1 MSNKLKG
8 NVLLLITAFS
18 WGSGFIARKLGN
30 AAIPAITFN
39 GLRQLGAA
47 VVLLPIMFY
56 GLKKSG
62 YLSKGRIS
70 YKRYHFHRY
79 RVLVGGAVCGICM
92 TLAST
97 LQSMGLAT
105 VSAGKSG
112 FITSMYV
119 VITPLFAV
127 MMGRKLEKK
136 MYFCVATAVVGFC
149 LLSLKGGLGS
159 VHIGDWFLL
168 GSAVA
173 FAIQIIA
180 INKYVDK
187 DNDLMLSVIQMA
199 ICGILELAFA
209 VPIEQP
215 SLAQFSSCIPA
226 LAYSILIPSALG
238 YTCQVVGQKHTDSS
252 SAALI
257 LSLESVFSVL
267 VGAIVLHEH
276 MMPRELLGCVL
287 IFVAVIISQVDI
299 RALVNNNNNKQQ

>member
-1 MSNKLKG
+1 MNNKLKG
-8 NVLLLITAFS
+8 NLLLLVTAFA

-47 VVLLPIMFY
+47 IVLLPIMFY

-62 YLSKGRIS
+62 YLSKSLNS
-70 YKRYHFHRY
+70 YKRYRFHKY
-79 RVLVGGAVCGICM
+79 RVLIGGVVCGICM

-119 VITPLFAV
+119 VITPLLAV
-127 MMGRKLEKK
+127 LMGRKLEKK
-136 MYFCVATAVVGFC
+136 MYFCVAAAVVGFC

-168 GSAVA
+168 GSAAA

-187 DNDLMLSVIQMA
+187 DNNLMLSVIQMA
-199 ICGILELAFA
+199 ICGILELIVA

-215 SLAQFSSCIPA
+215 SIAQFSSCMPA

-238 YTCQVVGQKHTDSS
+238 YTFQVIGQKHTDSS

-276 MMPRELLGCVL
+276 MMPRELVGCVL
-287 IFVAVIISQVDI
+287 IFAAVIVSQIDLRLLI
-299 RALVNNNNNKQQ
+299 RKGHA

>member
-1 MSNKLKG
+1 MSNRLKG
-8 NVLLLITAFS
+8 NLLLLITAFA

-47 VVLLPIMFY
+47 IVLMPIMIY
-56 GLKKSG
+56 GLKNSG
-62 YLSKGRIS
+62 YLSKGCNSI
-70 YKRYHFHRY
+70 KRFRFHRY
-79 RVLVGGAVCGICM
+79 RVVVGGAVCGICM

-119 VITPLFAV
+119 VITPLLAV
-127 MMGRKLEKK
+127 LMGRKLEKK
-136 MYFCVATAVVGFC
+136 MYFCVTAAVAGFC

-159 VHIGDWFLL
+159 IHVGDWYLL

-173 FAIQIIA
+173 FAVQIMA

-199 ICGILELAFA
+199 VCGILELLVA

-215 SLAQFSSCIPA
+215 SFAQFSSCVPA
-226 LAYSILIPSALG
+226 LTYSILIPSAIG
-238 YTCQVVGQKHTDSS
+238 YTCQVIGQKYADST

-267 VGAIVLHEH
+267 VGAIVLHER
-276 MMPRELLGCVL
+276 MMSRELLGCVL
-287 IFVAVIISQVDI
+287 IFAAVVISQVDI
-299 RALVNNNNNKQQ
+299 RSLGKRRRT

>member
-1 MSNKLKG
+1 MNNKLKG
-8 NVLLLITAFS
+8 NLLLLVTAFA

-47 VVLLPIMFY
+47 IVLLPIMFY

-62 YLSKGRIS
+62 YLSKSLNS
-70 YKRYHFHRY
+70 YKRYRFHKY
-79 RVLVGGAVCGICM
+79 RVLIGGVVCGICM

-119 VITPLFAV
+119 VITPLLAV
-127 MMGRKLEKK
+127 LMGRKLEKK
-136 MYFCVATAVVGFC
+136 MYFCVAAAVVGFC

-168 GSAVA
+168 GSAAA

-187 DNDLMLSVIQMA
+187 DNNLMLSVIQMA
-199 ICGILELAFA
+199 ICGILELIVA

-215 SLAQFSSCIPA
+215 SIAQFSSCMPA

-238 YTCQVVGQKHTDSS
+238 YTFQVIGQKHTDSS

-276 MMPRELLGCVL
+276 MMPRELAGCVL
-287 IFVAVIISQVDI
+287 IFAAVIVSQIDLRLLI
-299 RALVNNNNNKQQ
+299 RKGHA

>member
-1 MSNKLKG
+1 MNNKLKG
-8 NVLLLITAFS
+8 NLLLLVTAFA

-47 VVLLPIMFY
+47 IVLLPIMFY

-62 YLSKGRIS
+62 YLSKSLNS
-70 YKRYHFHRY
+70 YKRYRFHKY
-79 RVLVGGAVCGICM
+79 RVLIGGVVCGICM

-119 VITPLFAV
+119 VITPLLAV
-127 MMGRKLEKK
+127 LMGRKLEKK
-136 MYFCVATAVVGFC
+136 MYFCVAAAVVGFC
-149 LLSLKGGLGS
+149 LLSLKGGLDS

-168 GSAVA
+168 GSAAA

-187 DNDLMLSVIQMA
+187 DNNLMLSVIQMA
-199 ICGILELAFA
+199 ICGILELIVA

-215 SLAQFSSCIPA
+215 SIAQFSSCMPA

-238 YTCQVVGQKHTDSS
+238 YTFQVIGQKHTDSS

-276 MMPRELLGCVL
+276 MMPRELAGCAL
-287 IFVAVIISQVDI
+287 IFAAVIVSQIDLRLLI
-299 RALVNNNNNKQQ
+299 RKGHV